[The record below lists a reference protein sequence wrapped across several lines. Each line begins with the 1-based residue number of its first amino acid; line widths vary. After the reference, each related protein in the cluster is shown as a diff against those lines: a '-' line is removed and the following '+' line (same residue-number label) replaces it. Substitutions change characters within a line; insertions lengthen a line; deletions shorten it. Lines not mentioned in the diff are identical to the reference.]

1 VCGTCAACVTDGP
14 KWRYVAL
21 SRAWPIAAAGCWLGS
36 TEIRAQNRAESGLR
50 IEQSPA
56 GHIESS
62 GLKIS
67 RFQQDFSRIQ
77 DLTLRF
83 SYSSCTRAWLAAR
96 RRARTRVHGPA
107 GSRVFVGCRTA
118 FLVRV
123 LIGKQPKLLILR
135 ARTSRIYHSPTFEN
149 CARSSYVRRRLHSLL
164 ECPPPLKYTL
174 PLLLTYMLDD
184 YFFKS

>member
-36 TEIRAQNRAESGLR
+36 TEIRAQNRAESSR
-50 IEQSPA
+50 SHRKFRPENQQISA
-56 GHIESS
+56 G
-62 GLKIS
+62 
-67 RFQQDFSRIQ
+67 FQQDSGSDSQI
-77 DLTLRF
+77 F

-118 FLVRV
+118 FLLRV